1 MRGHKTL
8 FNYWKT
14 RVDIWKYP
22 DRVYTFD
29 QIKDKVKSDRK
40 FEDRIK
46 AIVTQKT
53 RNKAAKEKF
62 KRSKAEVLP
71 LINKYEEEMPK
82 AKDMMI
88 GYSAEL
94 NCALMEITEIS
105 TSEIETG
112 LVENV
117 MKNPTKVLCLKQA
130 SSSEVENWEIP
141 QILMLNVTPKAKTV
155 KYFKENDHEKI
166 AEHNEDLI
174 MEEKLDKMIKYNVY
188 QNEKISL
195 IYKWRLLKTERKL
208 FIVQLQVV
216 EEKLKEMDDMD
227 DEDFDTVELQYIN
240 KELEGDKLRKIL
252 RENLDKQGQIQEIWE
267 ELAKLINSLS
277 LGDSDEDNVTL
288 QKKISGQSEVMDQE
302 KSPRTI
308 KGPSFQEKYENI
320 ENEGF
325 KKKCSKKPRLKWQN
339 HRKYR
344 KFKSDYY
351 SLKNLQEELLKFT
364 LKTVVLTVLI
374 KILLIKNF
382 PFMKGKEI
390 NSATTTNESTY
401 KDGHFK
407 L

>member
-1 MRGHKTL
+1 
-8 FNYWKT
+8 
-14 RVDIWKYP
+14 
-22 DRVYTFD
+22 
-29 QIKDKVKSDRK
+29 
-40 FEDRIK
+40 
-46 AIVTQKT
+46 
-53 RNKAAKEKF
+53 
-62 KRSKAEVLP
+62 
-71 LINKYEEEMPK
+71 MPK

-188 QNEKISL
+188 QNEKNIL

-227 DEDFDTVELQYIN
+227 DEDIDTVELQYIN
-240 KELEGDKLRKIL
+240 KELEGNKLRKIL

-277 LGDSDEDNVTL
+277 LGESDEDNVTL
-288 QKKISGQSEVMDQE
+288 QKKISGNKSEVMDQE

-325 KKKCSKKPRLKWQN
+325 KKKCCSKKPLLKWQN

-344 KFKSDYY
+344 KIKSDYY
-351 SLKNLQEELLKFT
+351 VWKNLQDDLHKLE

-407 L
+407 FKYTILVSLFCL

>member
-62 KRSKAEVLP
+62 KRSKTEVLP

-174 MEEKLDKMIKYNVY
+174 MEEKLDKLIKYNVY

-195 IYKWRLLKTERKL
+195 IYKW
-208 FIVQLQVV
+208 I
-216 EEKLKEMDDMD
+216 
-227 DEDFDTVELQYIN
+227 
-240 KELEGDKLRKIL
+240 
-252 RENLDKQGQIQEIWE
+252 
-267 ELAKLINSLS
+267 
-277 LGDSDEDNVTL
+277 
-288 QKKISGQSEVMDQE
+288 
-302 KSPRTI
+302 
-308 KGPSFQEKYENI
+308 
-320 ENEGF
+320 
-325 KKKCSKKPRLKWQN
+325 
-339 HRKYR
+339 
-344 KFKSDYY
+344 
-351 SLKNLQEELLKFT
+351 
-364 LKTVVLTVLI
+364 
-374 KILLIKNF
+374 
-382 PFMKGKEI
+382 
-390 NSATTTNESTY
+390 
-401 KDGHFK
+401 
-407 L
+407 